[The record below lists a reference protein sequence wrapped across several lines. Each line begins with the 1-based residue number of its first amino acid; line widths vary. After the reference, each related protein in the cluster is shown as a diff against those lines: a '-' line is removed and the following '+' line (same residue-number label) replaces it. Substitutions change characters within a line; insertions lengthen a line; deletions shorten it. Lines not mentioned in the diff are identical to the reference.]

1 MKQTRLGERWKGG
14 WGGGMKQIY
23 IGKRGR
29 EVGGGGH
36 EINTSWG
43 EGKGEWGGGGM

>member
-1 MKQTRLGERWKGG
+1 
-14 WGGGMKQIY
+14 MKQIY

-29 EVGGGGH
+29 EVGGGGEH

-43 EGKGEWGGGGM
+43 EGKGEWGGGHVIV